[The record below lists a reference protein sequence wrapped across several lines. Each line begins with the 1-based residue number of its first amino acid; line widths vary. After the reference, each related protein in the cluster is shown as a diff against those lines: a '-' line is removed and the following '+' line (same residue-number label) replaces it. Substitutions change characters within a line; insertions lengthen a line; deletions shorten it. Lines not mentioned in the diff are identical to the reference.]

1 MKFKPLFSISL
12 LSLSTFFS
20 FSILFTSAIA
30 YTAEFSGSQTC
41 VECHQQQYSDW
52 QGSHHDMS
60 MGQAT
65 ADIVLAN
72 FTDQQFDYQGEVS
85 RFFMKGSEYWVN
97 IKGPDG
103 KFNDYKISYTF
114 GYEPLQQYM
123 VEFENGAIQLIPFA
137 WDSRSKDE
145 GGQRWFY
152 LYPEMDPYD
161 EFFWTNKGQ
170 NWNYMCADCHSTNV
184 KKNYNVTDNSFDSSW
199 SEINVACEA
208 CHGPASEHIKWTK
221 NQTQPLAQYGFNRD
235 LTPKVGAWEFKQ
247 GKKILQPNKIK
258 PSAQLA
264 TCGQCHS
271 RRSQLTD
278 SNDKAHDHIDN
289 FYDKYILS
297 EIAPNLYYPD
307 GQIYDEVFVLGSF
320 KQSKMHMAGVVCSDC
335 HNPHSNKLTAP
346 IESICFQCHIP
357 SEYSA
362 AKHSQHQQGSEA
374 AQCVSC
380 HMPKTTYM
388 EVDPRADHSFK
399 VPRPDL
405 SITMGTPNVCS
416 QCHSDKLAT
425 WAAEAVAKQFPHS
438 TVRQQPNYAEAFY
451 QAATNDPN
459 SGELL
464 TKIALNPLQP
474 TIIRASAFSR
484 MGNSPSQQSYRAM
497 EQAVTDPSA
506 QIRSTAISASA
517 AFEFADRWRLI
528 APLLTDTAYAIRT
541 EAAGALV
548 TNWEN
553 MTSAQQKLLQ
563 PALTEYLEIQAYNAD
578 RGFSWLNRG
587 NVYLAKR
594 QFDKAEQ
601 AYKQA
606 IVIEPILASSYANLA
621 DLYRQ
626 LGKEQASMAI
636 LKQGITNQPKAGSL
650 RYSAG
655 LAYYRQQQL
664 SQAIDY
670 FKQAT
675 EVEPND
681 PQNWMVLGL
690 AQEKVNPVEMMKSLT
705 KAYDVSRDPQRLY
718 TLCEFKIKYRD
729 PSTNACLAKLSTL
742 VPPQVLKQ
750 LTGS

>member
-1 MKFKPLFSISL
+1 MKFNQLFSI
-12 LSLSTFFS
+12 TFFS
-20 FSILFTSAIA
+20 LTTFFVNATTP
-30 YTAEFSGSQTC
+30 TAEFSGSQTC

-60 MGQAT
+60 MGYASS
-65 ADIVLAN
+65 DSVLAN
-72 FTDQQFDYQGEVS
+72 FADQQLQYKGEVS

-123 VEFENGAIQLIPFA
+123 VEFESGAIQLIPFA
-137 WDSRSKDE
+137 WDSRSKDKD
-145 GGQRWFY
+145 GQRWFY
-152 LYPEMDPYD
+152 LYPEMEPHDA
-161 EFFWTNKGQ
+161 FFWTNKGQ

-184 KKNYNVTDNSFDSSW
+184 SKNYNATNNSFDSRW

-208 CHGPASEHIKWTK
+208 CHGPASNHLKWTSD
-221 NQTQPLAQYGFNRD
+221 QTQPLAQFGFDRD
-235 LTPKVGAWEFKQ
+235 LTPKVGAWEFTQ

-258 PSAQLA
+258 SSAQLA

-289 FYDKYILS
+289 FNDKYMLS
-297 EIAPNLYYPD
+297 NIDANLYYPD

-346 IESICFQCHIP
+346 VESICFQCHLP

-374 AQCVSC
+374 DQCVSC

-388 EVDPRADHSFK
+388 QVDPRADHSFK

-405 SITMGTPNVCS
+405 SITLGTPNVCS
-416 QCHSDKLAT
+416 QCHNDKSAT
-425 WAAEAVAKQFPHS
+425 WAAEAVIKQFPHS
-438 TVRQQPNYAEAFY
+438 TIRQQPGYAEAFY
-451 QAATNDPN
+451 QAATNDPD
-459 SGELL
+459 SSELL

-474 TIIRASAFSR
+474 AIIRASAFSR
-484 MGNSPSQQSYRAM
+484 LANFPSQQSYRAM

-664 SQAIDY
+664 PQAIAL

-675 EVEPND
+675 EVEPSN
-681 PQNWMVLGL
+681 PQNWTVLGL
-690 AQEKVNPVEMMKSLT
+690 AQEKVNPVDMMKSLST
-705 KAYDVSRDPQRLY
+705 AYEVSNDPQRLY
-718 TLCEFKIKYRD
+718 TLCQFKIKYRD